1 MEIEVEDRG
10 GVMLVTINRPEAA
23 NALTPSA
30 RDALETALLAFD
42 ADPAA
47 RVAVLTG
54 AGEKSFCAGSD
65 LKAGVPDQTVPAELF
80 DNASRPLMRDLNL
93 SKPLIAAI
101 NGYALGGGLEL
112 ALIADIRIA
121 ASHARLGLTEACIG
135 SMPGSGGT
143 QRLPR
148 LIGQGH
154 AMLMALAG
162 ERIGAGEALQWGLVS
177 RVLPAAQL
185 LPAALAL
192 AERIAANAPLAVRAI
207 RRAVREGGEM
217 PLPQGLLFERTLFNA
232 LRSTADR
239 AEGRAAFH
247 ERRPPVFKGR

>member
-10 GVMLVTINRPEAA
+10 GVVLVTINRPGAA

-30 RDALETALLAFD
+30 RDALEAALLTFD

-65 LKAGVPDQTVPAELF
+65 LKAGVPEQAALAGVF
-80 DNASRPLMRDLNL
+80 DHANRPLMHDLNL

-101 NGYALGGGLEL
+101 NGHALGGGLEL
-112 ALIADIRIA
+112 ALIADIRVA
-121 ASHARLGLTEACIG
+121 ASHATLGLTEAGIG

-148 LIGQGH
+148 LIGSGH

-162 ERIGAGEALQWGLVS
+162 ERIGADEALQWGLVS
-177 RVLPAAQL
+177 RVLPSAQL

-207 RRAVREGGEM
+207 RRAIREGSQM
-217 PLPQGLLFERTLFNA
+217 PLPQGLLFERTLFNV
-232 LRSTADR
+232 LRNTADR
-239 AEGRAAFH
+239 AEGRAAFR

>member
-10 GVMLVTINRPEAA
+10 GVVLITINRPEAA
-23 NALTPSA
+23 NALTPAA
-30 RDALETALLAFD
+30 RDALEAALLAFD
-42 ADPAA
+42 SNPAA

-54 AGEKSFCAGSD
+54 KGDKSFCAGSD
-65 LKAGVPDQTVPAELF
+65 LKAGVPEQAALAGVF
-80 DNASRPLMRDLNL
+80 DHANRPLMRDPNL

-101 NGYALGGGLEL
+101 NGHALGGGLEL

-121 ASHARLGLTEACIG
+121 ASHATLGLTEAAIG

-148 LIGQGH
+148 LIGSGH

-162 ERIGAGEALQWGLVS
+162 ERISTDEALRWGLVS
-177 RVLPAAQL
+177 RVLPAAEL

-207 RRAVREGGEM
+207 RRAIIEGAAM
-217 PLPQGLLFERTLFNA
+217 PLAQGLLFERTLFNV
-232 LRSTADR
+232 LRNTADR
-239 AEGRAAFH
+239 AEGRAAFR
-247 ERRPPVFKGR
+247 ERRPPVFKGA